1 VQIET
6 ALKNL
11 KKPERLQEFLQKS
24 DHLKELAPYATP
36 VASPKRMDSEEAAHQ
51 QWQRLQVCI
60 QVAIT
65 AAQKNLTL
73 ASGVASGELYT
84 AAAAAPNLKRAA
96 LTAARNNL
104 KQVYGLNPVVDSDV
118 DTMMDPHFPQN
129 DVVDGDLAR
138 RIHSSWS

>member
-1 VQIET
+1 MRLQVQIET

-51 QWQRLQVCI
+51 EWQRLQVCI
-60 QVAIT
+60 QGAIT

-84 AAAAAPNLKRAA
+84 AAAAAPNLNFGRCKVPLSA
-96 LTAARNNL
+96 
-104 KQVYGLNPVVDSDV
+104 DSDPGC
-118 DTMMDPHFPQN
+118 T
-129 DVVDGDLAR
+129 
-138 RIHSSWS
+138 